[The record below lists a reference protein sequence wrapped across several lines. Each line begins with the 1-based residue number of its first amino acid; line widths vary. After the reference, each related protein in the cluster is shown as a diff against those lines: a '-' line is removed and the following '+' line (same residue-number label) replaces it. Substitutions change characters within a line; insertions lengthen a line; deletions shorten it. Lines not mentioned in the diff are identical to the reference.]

1 MPQMLH
7 FFLPSLSSPS
17 LRSRLTTFPASRHHC
32 HPKKQ
37 LVKGPHRFE
46 GVAHHWLLGWK
57 LHRAITLAQKN
68 ARPREH
74 IARGRSANNR
84 SGSRSEVQHQSPR
97 SQTSRC
103 HLGASATSLGEGNKG
118 HTPDPPQQD
127 PTVILGR
134 LQLHWER
141 ATKAVH
147 QIPRSKTPQTAS
159 ERGNVDNVN
168 IIIIRLVT
176 ERVG

>member
-1 MPQMLH
+1 MQVEKVLVWA
-7 FFLPSLSSPS
+7 SPAAF
-17 LRSRLTTFPASRHHC
+17 TTHDGQGA
-32 HPKKQ
+32 
-37 LVKGPHRFE
+37 
-46 GVAHHWLLGWK
+46 AHHIPKCQVLG
-57 LHRAITLAQKN
+57 
-68 ARPREH
+68 
-74 IARGRSANNR
+74 
-84 SGSRSEVQHQSPR
+84 SPR
-97 SQTSRC
+97 AARQALGEGLRREALSASVASGLTQS
-103 HLGASATSLGEGNKG
+103 LGASAASLGEGNKG

-127 PTVILGR
+127 PIVLSRR